1 MKPFRCPHCQ
11 ASLRAL
17 YDEIRKQAPSA
28 DTYFMMCFACGEPLA
43 LKKGGFRKLHDSEME
58 ELLEQ
63 PAYQASRASWVEA
76 QAAMQIETV
85 QGMWLRYRAATM
97 KHVDRP
103 EVIAAARDLFISG
116 FGMAFAYFKFIGQ
129 MGNASFIKRMELIE
143 AELEGFS
150 HEVAD
155 RVQHDKE
162 TKH

>member
-11 ASLRAL
+11 ANLRAL
-17 YDEIRKQAPSA
+17 YDEIRKSAPTA
-28 DTYFMMCFACGEPLA
+28 DTYFMMCFACGEPIA
-43 LKKGGFRKLHDSEME
+43 IKKGGFRKLHANELE
-58 ELLEQ
+58 ELVEQ
-63 PAYQASRASWVEA
+63 PAWHASRASWVEA

-85 QGMWLRYRAATM
+85 DNMWTRYREATM

-129 MGNASFIKRMELIE
+129 MGSDQFIKRMELVE
-143 AELEGFS
+143 AELEGFTN
-150 HEVAD
+150 EVAE
-155 RVQHDKE
+155 RLNPNKE